1 MAGKC
6 AVCGEPYQ
14 TEDQYRHH
22 AYGWHKPEDF
32 VNEGKDKTAVRVGWV
47 GVGAA
52 LLIGG
57 ITAYFAREAND
68 YASTADAWLN
78 WEQTHQHANKVYLG
92 EAPQYFYKEYEDN
105 PEAVKETWVVLNA
118 SGVEIRDVWI
128 EGQDDQWIRIQG
140 IQRCTMYS
148 VPHATDDGAQFVP
161 EAVHFSDPISTEA
174 GYVWRRTTAGAIDGD
189 GTPLRSK
196 EQADPDGTD
205 NGESPL
211 TLDVQDCSG

>member
-1 MAGKC
+1 M
-6 AVCGEPYQ
+6 P
-14 TEDQYRHH
+14 
-22 AYGWHKPEDF
+22 P
-32 VNEGKDKTAVRVGWV
+32 
-47 GVGAA
+47 
-52 LLIGG
+52 
-57 ITAYFAREAND
+57 
-68 YASTADAWLN
+68 TADAWLN